1 MYCHRFSWC
10 HGISRTAILILGIS
24 TAPAKPLIIDDQK
37 IAAGLFE
44 VLKNASEEGG
54 ATTSDQ
60 LAEVAK
66 KSGCLK
72 PKVSLPKPPV
82 PAHGASYEELSRS
95 VYFIMSV
102 YKCGKC
108 EHWHQGASASAWCLG
123 EDGMMVTN
131 AHVFRN
137 AKGGAMGVSDREGH
151 CHLVTELLG
160 IDVVS
165 DIAVFRVK
173 GSGLPALA
181 LGSAAEVGT
190 PVTAITN
197 PSGNL
202 FYQSSGSVARYF
214 QRPGE
219 AKGPVATW
227 MAVTADYAKGSSG
240 GPIFNAAGEVVGMVS
255 NTSSIYTGEGENR
268 TTKNPVGSLQMVVKN
283 CVPVEAIQNLFAPEA
298 PAPSS
303 N

>member
-1 MYCHRFSWC
+1 M
-10 HGISRTAILILGIS
+10 
-24 TAPAKPLIIDDQK
+24 
-37 IAAGLFE
+37 FE
-44 VLKNASEEGG
+44 VLKKTSEEGG

-60 LAEVAK
+60 LAETAK
-66 KSGCLK
+66 KSGYFK
-72 PKVSLPKPPV
+72 PKFALPKPPV
-82 PAHGASYEELSRS
+82 PARGAGYEELSRS
-95 VYFIMSV
+95 VYLIMSV

-108 EHWHQGASASAWCLG
+108 EHWHQGATASAWCLG
-123 EDGMMVTN
+123 EDGLLVTN
-131 AHVFRN
+131 AHVFKD

-181 LGSAAEVGT
+181 LGSAPEVGA

-202 FYQSSGSVARYF
+202 FYQSSGTVARYF
-214 QRPGE
+214 KRTGK
-219 AKGPVATW
+219 ANGPVSTW

-255 NTSSIYTGEGENR
+255 NTSSIYTGESENR
-268 TTKNPVGSLQMVVKN
+268 TTKNPAGSLQMVVKN
-283 CVPVEAIQNLFAPEA
+283 CVPVDAIQNLFASEA